1 MAWSEE
7 SGFMDP
13 KDGWMDVAFCVV
25 SHTTEESRTKHYLD
39 YALARAEA
47 CLVVDRNKGTRTCF
61 GEVML

>member
-1 MAWSEE
+1 
-7 SGFMDP
+7 MDP